1 MDKKDKTTTGND
13 ENNKIAAEA
22 HKRKQQDFEKFI
34 FNFEKEYKLIKVFPS
49 ISYKKNNDFFFF

>member
-1 MDKKDKTTTGND
+1 MDKKDKTTTGNA

-49 ISYKKNNDFFFF
+49 ISLKKQ

>member
-1 MDKKDKTTTGND
+1 MDKKEKATVSD

-34 FNFEKEYKLIKVFPS
+34 FNFDKEYKLIKVF
-49 ISYKKNNDFFFF
+49 

>member
-1 MDKKDKTTTGND
+1 MDKKDKSITANE

-34 FNFEKEYKLIKVFPS
+34 FNFEKEYKLIKVFS
-49 ISYKKNNDFFFF
+49 KL